1 MVAPDFGLVREGSTI
16 RYDPRMSLETAAII
30 AIGSEMLGPT
40 RLDTNSLKLTAALED
55 FGITVVRKSVIGD
68 RRQDLVD
75 EIRFS
80 LGHADL
86 LFVTGGLG
94 PTKDD
99 LTREALSEALDLSM
113 EVDQQIIER
122 LEARFAARGWKMPE
136 SNKRQAN
143 VFRGQTTL
151 INERGTAPGFH
162 IELEG
167 KHIWVFPGVPMELE
181 WMIATWLR
189 PWLAAQIAGRARYRR
204 VLKISG
210 MTESKVEEE
219 LKPYYDAHRDEGPV
233 TILASGGQIELHLAA
248 DGDEAASRAVLA
260 TREGELSAIF
270 HEKIFGFDDDTLE
283 SVIGGLLTGRG
294 ETVATAESCTGGLL
308 ASRITDVP
316 GSSSYFQGGV
326 VCYTAQAKMFLVGVD
341 PQLIQDYGEVSEQ
354 VAIELAK
361 GARRRFGT
369 TWGAGV
375 TGIAG
380 PGGGSE
386 AKPVGTVHIAVAGPH
401 GVEHRKLFWPM
412 PRAMFK
418 WFSAQAVLDLLRLSI
433 LRG

>member
-1 MVAPDFGLVREGSTI
+1 MVDAPDWDVREGSTI

-68 RRQDLVD
+68 RLQDLVG

-80 LGHADL
+80 LGHVDL

-99 LTREALSEALDLSM
+99 LTREALSEALGLSL
-113 EVDQQIIER
+113 EVDQQIIDR

-162 IELEG
+162 IEIEG

-189 PWLAAQIAGRARYRR
+189 PSLQART
-204 VLKISG
+204 G
-210 MTESKVEEE
+210 ES
-219 LKPYYDAHRDEGPV
+219 
-233 TILASGGQIELHLAA
+233 
-248 DGDEAASRAVLA
+248 
-260 TREGELSAIF
+260 
-270 HEKIFGFDDDTLE
+270 
-283 SVIGGLLTGRG
+283 
-294 ETVATAESCTGGLL
+294 
-308 ASRITDVP
+308 
-316 GSSSYFQGGV
+316 
-326 VCYTAQAKMFLVGVD
+326 
-341 PQLIQDYGEVSEQ
+341 
-354 VAIELAK
+354 
-361 GARRRFGT
+361 AR
-369 TWGAGV
+369 
-375 TGIAG
+375 
-380 PGGGSE
+380 
-386 AKPVGTVHIAVAGPH
+386 
-401 GVEHRKLFWPM
+401 
-412 PRAMFK
+412 
-418 WFSAQAVLDLLRLSI
+418 
-433 LRG
+433 